1 MPDFRHE
8 KLCEGPVAGIDEAG
22 RGPLAGPV
30 VAAAVIVHAKRCPRA
45 CRGRIEDSK
54 QLDPEERER
63 AFAALIAAAAAG
75 EIVYAVAA
83 ASVREIDRINIL
95 QATFLAM
102 RRALSRLPTPPAR
115 VLIDGDRVPPQLG
128 CEATTL
134 VGGDARAFS
143 IAAASILAKVTR
155 DRAMSRLAARYPA
168 FHWHTNMGYS
178 TDEHLQGMDAVGV
191 TRHHRLSFAPGAQG
205 RLDFRQVVDSI

>member
-1 MPDFRHE
+1 MPHFRHE
-8 KLCEGPVAGIDEAG
+8 RLCEGPVAGIDEAG

-45 CRGRIEDSK
+45 CRGLIDDSK
-54 QLDPEERER
+54 QLEPEDRER
-63 AFAALIAAAAAG
+63 AFIALLAAAAAG
-75 EIVYAVAA
+75 ELAFGVAA

-102 RRALSRLPTPPAR
+102 RRALARLPAPPAR
-115 VLIDGDRVPPQLG
+115 VLIDGDRVPPGLG
-128 CEATTL
+128 CDATTL
-134 VGGDARAFS
+134 VGGDGSAFS

-155 DRAMSRLAARYPA
+155 DRAMSRLAPRYPA

-178 TDEHLQGMDAVGV
+178 TDEHLQGIDAVGV
-191 TRHHRLSFAPGAQG
+191 TRHHRLSFAPCAQG
-205 RLDFRQVVDSI
+205 RLDFQASD